1 MTVCFTSLLQSHL
14 SPRRTL
20 EAAPHQVQVFG
31 KAEFLNPGGSVKDR
45 VALEIIRGAVASGRL
60 QRGGLV
66 TVR

>member
-1 MTVCFTSLLQSHL
+1 M
-14 SPRRTL
+14 
-20 EAAPHQVQVFG
+20 QVFG

-45 VALEIIRGAVASGRL
+45 VALEIIRGAIASGRL